1 MTCADILLRIIISFS
16 FVYKPVSG
24 ACRNWAIESFDSASR
39 RVQHKMPFCLHPHAP
54 QRTLWVSL
62 LYLILWSETGRNVVK
77 VFARAKN
84 RTRDPGSKATIHWAI
99 ALPQSVRSISV
110 CVRVRTCI
118 DSLRSHLVSDCHKNS
133 GRNKAGH
140 ESNNLPRT
148 PAPWKQTII
157 STNLRP
163 PSY

>member
-84 RTRDPGSKATIHWAI
+84 QTRDPGPRPPSIE
-99 ALPQSVRSISV
+99 LSLYRSLSEAFQCV
-110 CVRVRTCI
+110 CVRTCI